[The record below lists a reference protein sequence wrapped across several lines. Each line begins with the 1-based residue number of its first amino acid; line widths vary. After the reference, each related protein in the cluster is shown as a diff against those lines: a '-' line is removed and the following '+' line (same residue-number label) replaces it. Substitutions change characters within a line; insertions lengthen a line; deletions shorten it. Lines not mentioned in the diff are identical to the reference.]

1 MDPVCLAIRHARG
14 LTTAPPGLCTQCR
27 TAGKKLDLAAA
38 ARATNIVAS
47 LTCPGC
53 PPMSELD
60 AVLAWERAS
69 GIVDPPPDII
79 NLPDRSIDYTTPVA
93 DVARNIAG
101 PAPDRFKE
109 GWPTPM
115 ARLETELP
123 TGSVP
128 SHVRTKISAADA
140 VANGLTFEMIVATP
154 EDWQTIF
161 VHKYYSARQLASVGA
176 IFTRLVLAGLPLVLF
191 AAAGI
196 DAPGLAILR
205 FSRHAFDAAGGTPAQ
220 WTEIMK
226 TAHVPPEQ
234 EKQFGTEYRCPVCRP
249 PVK

>member
-14 LTTAPPGLCTQCR
+14 LAIAPPGLCAQCR
-27 TAGKKLDLAAA
+27 AAGKKLDLAAA
-38 ARATNIVAS
+38 ARTTNIVAS

-53 PPMSELD
+53 PRRPELD
-60 AVLAWERAS
+60 TVLAWERAS
-69 GIVDPPPDII
+69 GITDPPPEII

-176 IFTRLVLAGLPLVLF
+176 TFTRFVLAGLPLALF
-191 AAAGI
+191 AAAAI

-205 FSRHAFDAAGGTPAQ
+205 FNRHAFDAAGGTPAQ

-226 TAHVPPEQ
+226 TARVPPEQ
-234 EKQFGTEYRCPVCRP
+234 EKQFGTEYRCPICRP
-249 PVK
+249 LVK

>member
-14 LTTAPPGLCTQCR
+14 LPLAPPGLCPPCR

-38 ARATNIVAS
+38 ARTTNIVAS
-47 LTCPGC
+47 LACPGC
-53 PPMSELD
+53 PRRSELD

-69 GIVDPPPDII
+69 GIADPPPDII
-79 NLPDRSIDYTTPVA
+79 NLPVRSIDYTTPVA

-101 PAPDRFKE
+101 PASEHFKE
-109 GWPTPM
+109 GWPSPM
-115 ARLETELP
+115 ARLEIELP
-123 TGSVP
+123 AGSVP
-128 SHVRTKISAADA
+128 SHVCTKISAADA

-176 IFTRLVLAGLPLVLF
+176 TFTRLVLAGLPLALF

-205 FSRHAFDAAGGTPAQ
+205 FNRHAFDAAAGTPAQ
-220 WTEIMK
+220 WTKIMQD
-226 TAHVPPEQ
+226 ARVPPGQ
-234 EKQFGTEYRCPVCRP
+234 ERQFGTEYRCTTCRP
-249 PVK
+249 PSN